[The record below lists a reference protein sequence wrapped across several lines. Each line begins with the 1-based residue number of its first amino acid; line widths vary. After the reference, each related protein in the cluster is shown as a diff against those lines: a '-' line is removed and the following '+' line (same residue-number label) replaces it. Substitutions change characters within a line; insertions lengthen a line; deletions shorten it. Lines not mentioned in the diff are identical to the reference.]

1 VNHQLLSGLA
11 AKYIWWKP
19 PELAMEQPL
28 RVAAQVM
35 ELGDWDD
42 VVLLSEAE
50 GDEFLRDVLRHAEP
64 GQLSE
69 RSWNYWHYRLGLAEP
84 GQRAPAPPRRE
95 FA

>member
-1 VNHQLLSGLA
+1 MNMALMTELA

-19 PELAMEQPL
+19 ASVAVEHPE

-42 VVLLSEAE
+42 LVRLSESE
-50 GDEFLRDVLRHAEP
+50 GEDFLRSVIKSAEP

-69 RSWNYWHYRLGLAEP
+69 RSWHYWHYRLGLASPE
-84 GQRAPAPPRRE
+84 RVPPLPKRS

>member
-1 VNHQLLSGLA
+1 VNRQLMSRLA
-11 AKYIWWKP
+11 AKYIWWKA
-19 PELAMEQPL
+19 PELALEQPE

-42 VVLLSEAE
+42 VVLLCEAE
-50 GDEFLRDVLRHAEP
+50 GDDFLRDVLHHAEP

-84 GQRAPAPPRRE
+84 GQVPALPRRG

>member
-1 VNHQLLSGLA
+1 MNGELMSRLA

-19 PELAMEQPL
+19 ASLAMEQPQ

-42 VVLLSEAE
+42 VVQLCESEGE
-50 GDEFLRDVLRHAEP
+50 DFLRDVLQHAQP

-69 RSWNYWHYRLGLAEP
+69 RSWHYWHYRLGLAQP
-84 GQRAPAPPRRE
+84 GAVPALPQRRLA
-95 FA
+95 